1 MEQYSK
7 ITVQSCRN
15 TISTIL
21 LTITKVLKKKK
32 VKKEGQ
38 FCTASKENPQVSP
51 YPCNVTTAALTRIQW
66 YYGSMVF
73 HESNFFKGCST

>member
-32 VKKEGQ
+32 LKKKDSFVQQVKKTPK
-38 FCTASKENPQVSP
+38 FH
-51 YPCNVTTAALTRIQW
+51 RILA
-66 YYGSMVF
+66 M
-73 HESNFFKGCST
+73 